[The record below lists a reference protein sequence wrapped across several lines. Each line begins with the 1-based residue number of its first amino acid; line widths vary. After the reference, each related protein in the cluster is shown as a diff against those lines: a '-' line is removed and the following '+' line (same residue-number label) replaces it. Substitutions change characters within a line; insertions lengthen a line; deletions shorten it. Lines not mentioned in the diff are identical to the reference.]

1 MSFIRALIR
10 DERIIGAAIGFLAT
24 ATIGA
29 IYFSLEVIQESN
41 EVTPPPSK
49 ATYITQETEDSLR
62 LNTLESLLGHYNYA
76 IRETAAKIVCDRALN
91 DPATVDF
98 LLWGITRPDYD
109 ERFRSL
115 RTLALITDQAHLSI
129 LHTPKAYSA
138 LVRSLELCAA
148 EFPCDRMLDP
158 HHDDYYL
165 RDMAEK
171 FCLMFV
177 VQLIKKYDAELLIKA
192 RFVDKWL
199 ARQPWGEGDAERQHN
214 YSHYM
219 SRRLNRI
226 SEICRRVKESSAGC
240 KALRD
245 AGLVPKEEEKGPEEE
260 GGGSVGYD
268 AARLSLVLS
277 MTGEALDLREVE
289 SYQPRVLEQSAEEQ
303 RLRRQHREAMVLND
317 GTRPLGRGDII
328 ERGHD

>member
-1 MSFIRALIR
+1 MTFLRDLIR
-10 DERIIGAAIGFLAT
+10 DERTIGAGIGLLAT
-24 ATIGA
+24 ATIG
-29 IYFSLEVIQESN
+29 IVYFFLEAVQDSN
-41 EVTPPPSK
+41 EVTLPPPK
-49 ATYITQETEDSLR
+49 ATYITQETEDSLQPD
-62 LNTLESLLGHYNYA
+62 TLESLLGHYNYA
-76 IRETAAKIVCDRALN
+76 IREVASKIVCDRALN

-138 LVRSLELCAA
+138 LVRSLEFCAL
-148 EFPCDRMLDP
+148 EFPCERMLDP

-177 VQLIKKYDAELLIKA
+177 AQLIKKYDPELLIKA
-192 RFVDKWL
+192 RFVEKWL
-199 ARQPWGEGDAERQHN
+199 ARQPWGEGEAERQHN
-214 YSHYM
+214 YSQYV

-226 SEICRRVKESSAGC
+226 SEVCRLVKESYAGR
-240 KALRD
+240 KALQD
-245 AGLVPKEEEKGPEEE
+245 AGLITKEEAA
-260 GGGSVGYD
+260 GSEVDECGNHHE

-277 MTGEALDLREVE
+277 ITGEAIDLHEVE
-289 SYQPRVLEQSAEEQ
+289 TYQPRVLEQSAEEQ